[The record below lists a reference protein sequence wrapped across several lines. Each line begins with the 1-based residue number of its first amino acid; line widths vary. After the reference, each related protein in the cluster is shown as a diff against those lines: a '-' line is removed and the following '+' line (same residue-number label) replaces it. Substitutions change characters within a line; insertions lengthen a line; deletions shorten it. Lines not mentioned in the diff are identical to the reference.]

1 MKDEL
6 FAAWMNNEEDFHL
19 EQAKLRSE
27 IRLKDG
33 RGKPIDILANY
44 IHNAGDPDVSDVTTP
59 PKHNGFLVNSK
70 TLMGCAHP
78 PSTIS
83 VLPVR

>member
-44 IHNAGDPDVSDVTTP
+44 IHNAGDPDVSDVI
-59 PKHNGFLVNSK
+59 NSPQ
-70 TLMGCAHP
+70 TQRFSC
-78 PSTIS
+78 
-83 VLPVR
+83 